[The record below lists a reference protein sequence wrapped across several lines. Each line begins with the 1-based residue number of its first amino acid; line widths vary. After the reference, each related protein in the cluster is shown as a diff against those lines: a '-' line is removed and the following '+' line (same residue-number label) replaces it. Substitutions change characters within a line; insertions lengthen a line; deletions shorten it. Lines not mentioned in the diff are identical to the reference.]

1 MTYEELRSELYWEI
15 RKLWSVT
22 RNDAALEQLLM
33 KAYEL
38 GYKLGEENGYGQGYD
53 AAMEDLYD

>member
-1 MTYEELRSELYWEI
+1 MTYQELRSELYWEI

-33 KAYEL
+33 KVYEL
-38 GYKLGEENGYGQGYD
+38 GEEQGYSEGYYAGAD
-53 AAMEDLYD
+53 GQYD

>member
-1 MTYEELRSELYWEI
+1 MTYQELRSELYWEI

-38 GYKLGEENGYGQGYD
+38 GEERGYSDGFD
-53 AAMEDLYD
+53 AAEEEQYD